1 MAKYKLL
8 LPKMGES
15 VAEATVIRWTKRPG
29 DHIEADDTVMEIA
42 TDKVDS
48 DVPSPVSG
56 KLLEQLCNENDVVQV
71 GAVIAII
78 ETAEPEEVK
87 EIFTAPTAPAA
98 APVREE
104 PAPTFHIPETPA
116 VAPVAEEPKRP
127 FFEPPAPVEA
137 APVVPPEPERH
148 FFEAP
153 EVEKTE
159 EVEIKQPVFAE
170 QREDTV
176 APVPYIEQLE
186 ERETPKAEEA
196 LREESRFYSP
206 LVKNIAA
213 QEGISNA
220 ELDKIPGTG
229 AEGRL
234 TKDDL
239 LSYIQNRYKPA
250 EPAAESIETVN
261 QEEIWPDLDIEEAHK
276 QAKEHEHRAEPA
288 PVTPEPGPIFHTS
301 EPVSQA
307 PEVETEKPEPFVEQP
322 RPEPVVEA
330 PKPEPVVATVK
341 PGPVVEAPKVVAEP
355 AKAANSMSG
364 GDEIIEMDRM
374 RRLIADHMVMSKHT
388 SPHVTSFVEADVT
401 NLVLWREKIKGAFE
415 KREGEKIT
423 FTPLFIEAVVRSI
436 KDMPMINVQVNGT
449 QIIKKK
455 DINISMAT
463 ALPSGNLIVPV
474 IKRADE
480 LNLIGLTKAVNDLAN
495 RARTGKLKPDDT
507 QGGTFTITNVGTFGN
522 VMGTPIINQPQVA
535 ILAVGAIRKKPAV
548 IETLQGDMIGIRH
561 MMFLSL
567 SYDHRVVDGALGG
580 SFVRRIADYLE
591 NWDPGREI

>member
-276 QAKEHEHRAEPA
+276 QAKEHE
-288 PVTPEPGPIFHTS
+288 
-301 EPVSQA
+301 
-307 PEVETEKPEPFVEQP
+307 
-322 RPEPVVEA
+322 
-330 PKPEPVVATVK
+330 
-341 PGPVVEAPKVVAEP
+341 
-355 AKAANSMSG
+355 
-364 GDEIIEMDRM
+364 
-374 RRLIADHMVMSKHT
+374 
-388 SPHVTSFVEADVT
+388 
-401 NLVLWREKIKGAFE
+401 NL
-415 KREGEKIT
+415 
-423 FTPLFIEAVVRSI
+423 
-436 KDMPMINVQVNGT
+436 
-449 QIIKKK
+449 
-455 DINISMAT
+455 
-463 ALPSGNLIVPV
+463 
-474 IKRADE
+474 
-480 LNLIGLTKAVNDLAN
+480 
-495 RARTGKLKPDDT
+495 
-507 QGGTFTITNVGTFGN
+507 
-522 VMGTPIINQPQVA
+522 
-535 ILAVGAIRKKPAV
+535 
-548 IETLQGDMIGIRH
+548 
-561 MMFLSL
+561 
-567 SYDHRVVDGALGG
+567 
-580 SFVRRIADYLE
+580 
-591 NWDPGREI
+591 